1 MRRNRPRPACPDRHG
16 ARRPGGRLAVITAA
30 ALVLVACG
38 GGDTPVVG
46 DAPDADDDELAELS
60 VAIASFD
67 ISAGEQRRLMAG
79 VFSPTRQLVAFG
91 EVEFGLAYLGEGEDT
106 DMEAELDQRV
116 TASFLGVP
124 GIEPEG
130 EATQPTLVDDT
141 GSGVYAATVDLER
154 PGIYGLQVAAELDD
168 GSVVTGQQ
176 AFTVTEHSEVP
187 DVGDEAPAVDNFTI
201 QDAEDGLVEPVA
213 VDSRAQDGDL
223 DVLDPRL
230 HSTSVADALDA
241 GRPVVVTIAT
251 PVYCQTRFCGP
262 LTEVVAD
269 LADDY
274 ADRADFVH
282 LEVWEDFDEQ
292 QLNDAA
298 AAWIQTEFGGN
309 EPWVFLVD
317 EDGRVAARW
326 DNVLDV
332 EELVAEL
339 DTLPTID
346 AAGS

>member
-1 MRRNRPRPACPDRHG
+1 MA
-16 ARRPGGRLAVITAA
+16 AA
-30 ALVLVACG
+30 ALVLAACG
-38 GGDTPVVG
+38 SDDTEVVG
-46 DAPDADDDELAELS
+46 AAPDAEDGELSELS

-67 ISAGEQRRLMAG
+67 LSAGEERRLMAG

-91 EVEFGLAYLGEGEDT
+91 EVEFGLAYLGEGEEA

-116 TASFLGVP
+116 RASFLGVP
-124 GIEPEG
+124 GLEPDG
-130 EATQPTLVDDT
+130 AADQPTLVDDT
-141 GSGVYAATVDLER
+141 GSGVYAATVDLSR

-176 AFTVTEHSEVP
+176 AFTVSEDSEVP
-187 DVGDEAPAVDNFTI
+187 DVGDEAPAVDNLTI
-201 QDAEDGLVEPVA
+201 QDVDNGDADAVM
-213 VDSRAQDGDL
+213 VDSRAQDGDI

-230 HSTSVADALDA
+230 HSTTVAEAVDA

-262 LTEVVAD
+262 LTEVAAD

-282 LEVWEDFDEQ
+282 LEVWRNFEEQ
-292 QLNDAA
+292 ELNDAA
-298 AAWIQTEFGGN
+298 AQWIQTEFGGN

-317 EDGRVAARW
+317 ADGRVAARW

-332 EELVAEL
+332 DELVAEL
-339 DTLPTID
+339 EQLPVLD
-346 AAGS
+346 GDGS

>member
-1 MRRNRPRPACPDRHG
+1 MGRHRPLPACSAH
-16 ARRPGGRLAVITAA
+16 RRAPRAGRRLALATAA

-38 GGDTPVVG
+38 GDDTPVVG
-46 DAPDADDDELAELS
+46 DAPDADDELAELS

-67 ISAGEQRRLMAG
+67 ISAGEERRLMAG

-91 EVEFGLAYLGEGEDT
+91 EVEFGLAYLGEGEET
-106 DMEAELDQRV
+106 DMEAELDQVV

-124 GIEPEG
+124 GLEPEG
-130 EATQPTLVDDT
+130 DASQPTLVDDT

-154 PGIYGLQVAAELDD
+154 PGVYGLQVAAELDD

-176 AFTVTEHSEVP
+176 AFTVAEHSEIP
-187 DVGDEAPAVDNFTI
+187 DVGDDAPAVDNFTI
-201 QDAEDGLVEPVA
+201 EDVEDGLVEPVA
-213 VDSRAQDGDL
+213 VDSRAQDGDI

-230 HSTSVADALDA
+230 HSTSVADALEA
-241 GRPVVVTIAT
+241 GRPAVVAITT

-274 ADRADFVH
+274 ADRADFIH
-282 LEVWEDFDEQ
+282 IEVWEDFDEQ

-298 AAWIQTEFGGN
+298 ARWIQTEFGGN

-317 EDGRVAARW
+317 DDGRIAARW

-332 EELVAEL
+332 DALVAEL
-339 DTLPTID
+339 DQLPVID
-346 AAGS
+346 EDGG